1 MFIFTLYNLL
11 FDTMKNIIFQVNGGI
26 GKSIMATAVCRA
38 IKKAY
43 PEYNLIVLTGYPE
56 VFIGN
61 PNVHRFYRAGMA
73 PYFYEDCVKGSDTI
87 FMVDEPYLSKGY
99 LSKSTH
105 LVDAWCEVLGIKS
118 DGIKPELYLNPVE
131 INKTRFQSPNGKPML
146 IFQPF
151 GGGSKDVQ
159 YSWNRDI
166 PPHQAQALVNVLNQK
181 YHILQICREDQIK
194 LQNVQHIHAPFRDI
208 FGLILASQA
217 RLGIDSFMQHAAAA
231 FDKQT
236 SVCWITNTPV
246 VFGYKNHKNI
256 LPDPKLKKVNDNKV
270 EGYIEQYDF
279 SGHRVHDYPY
289 ATADVFDLNEIVKNL

>member
-1 MFIFTLYNLL
+1 
-11 FDTMKNIIFQVNGGI
+11 MKNIIFQVNGGI

-43 PEYNLIVLTGYPE
+43 PDYNLIVLTGYPE

-61 PNVHRFYRAGMA
+61 PNVFRFYRSGMA
-73 PYFYEDCVKGSDTI
+73 PYLYEDFVKGESTI
-87 FMVDEPYLSKGY
+87 FMCDEPYLAKGY
-99 LSKSTH
+99 LNKTKH
-105 LVDAWCEVLGIKS
+105 LTEAWCDVLGVKF
-118 DGIKPELYLNPVE
+118 DGIKPDLYLNPIEV
-131 INKTRFQSPNGKPML
+131 NKTRFQSPNNKPVL

-166 PPHQAQALVNVLNQK
+166 PPHQAQMLANTLAQK
-181 YHILQICREDQIK
+181 YHILQFCREDQIK
-194 LQNVQHIHAPFRDI
+194 LQNVQHIHAPFRDM
-208 FGLILASQA
+208 FGLIANSQA

-231 FDKQT
+231 FNLT
-236 SVCWITNTPV
+236 TTVAWVTNKPV
-246 VFGYKNHKNI
+246 TFGYKTHKNVN
-256 LPDPKLKKVNDNKV
+256 PDPKLKIVNSNNV

-289 ATADVFDLNEIVKNL
+289 ASPDVFDLNDIIKTL

>member
-1 MFIFTLYNLL
+1 
-11 FDTMKNIIFQVNGGI
+11 MKNIIFQVNGGI

-38 IKKAY
+38 IKKTY
-43 PEYNLIVLTGYPE
+43 PDYNLIVLTGYPE

-61 PNVHRFYRAGMA
+61 SNVFRFYRSGMA
-73 PYFYEDCVKGSDTI
+73 PYLYEDFVKGENTL
-87 FMVDEPYLSKGY
+87 FMCDEPYLAKGY
-99 LSKSTH
+99 LNKTKH
-105 LVDAWCEVLGIKS
+105 LTEAWCDVLGVKY
-118 DGIKPELYLNPVE
+118 DGPKPDLYLNPIE
-131 INKTRFQSPNGKPML
+131 INKTRFQAPNNKPVL

-151 GGGSKDVQ
+151 GGGSKEVQ

-166 PPHQAQALVNVLNQK
+166 PPHQAQMLANTLSQK

-208 FGLILASQA
+208 FGLIVNSQA

-231 FDKQT
+231 FNLT
-236 SVCWITNTPV
+236 STVAWVTNKPV
-246 VFGYKNHKNI
+246 TFGYKNHKNVQ
-256 LPDPKLKKVNDNKV
+256 PDPTLKIVNSNGV

-289 ATADVFDLNEIVKNL
+289 SSPDVFNLNDIIKTL

>member
-1 MFIFTLYNLL
+1 
-11 FDTMKNIIFQVNGGI
+11 MKTIIFQVNGGI

-43 PEYNLIVLTGYPE
+43 PDYNLIVLSGYPE

-61 PNVHRFYRAGMA
+61 PNVFRFYRSGMA
-73 PYFYEDCVKGSDTI
+73 PYLYEDFVKGEGTL
-87 FMVDEPYLSKGY
+87 FMCDEPYLAKGY
-99 LSKSTH
+99 LNRTKH
-105 LVDAWCEVLGIKS
+105 LTEAWCDVLGVKY
-118 DGIKPELYLNPVE
+118 DGPKPDLYLNPIE
-131 INKTRFQSPNGKPML
+131 INKTRFQAPNNKPVL

-166 PPHQAQALVNVLNQK
+166 PPHQAQILANTLSQK
-181 YHILQICREDQIK
+181 YHILQFCREDQIK
-194 LQNVQHIHAPFRDI
+194 LQNVQHIHAPFRDM
-208 FGLILASQA
+208 FGLIVNSQA

-231 FDKQT
+231 FGLT
-236 SVCWITNTPV
+236 TTVAWITNKPV
-246 VFGYKNHKNI
+246 TFGYKTNKNV
-256 LPDPKLKKVNDNKV
+256 LPDPKLRIVNSNNV

-289 ATADVFDLNEIVKNL
+289 ATPDVFDLNDIIKTL

>member
-1 MFIFTLYNLL
+1 
-11 FDTMKNIIFQVNGGI
+11 MKNIIFQVNGGI

-43 PEYNLIVLTGYPE
+43 PEHNLIVLSGYPE

-73 PYFYEDCVKGSDTI
+73 PYFYEDFIKGNDTI

-99 LSKSTH
+99 LAKNVH
-105 LVDAWCEVLGIKS
+105 LVEAWCEVLGVKC
-118 DGIKPELYLNPVE
+118 DGIKPDLYLNPIE

-146 IFQPF
+146 LFQPF

-217 RLGIDSFMQHAAAA
+217 RLGIDSFMQHAAAS
-231 FDKQT
+231 FDKST
-236 SVCWITNTPV
+236 TVCWITNTPT

-256 LPDPKLKKVNDNKV
+256 SPDSKLKKINTNKV
-270 EGYIEQYDF
+270 EGYIEEYDF
-279 SGHRVHDYPY
+279 SGHRVHDYPF
-289 ATADVFDLNEIVKNL
+289 ASPDVFDLNEIVKNL